1 MNETGLYKQEAGA
14 GEYFLHSDMD
24 LYTLI
29 RKRMLQSDNSK
40 VVSLVNEWRI
50 NKPINKLLKRTAD
63 VFISLFAITLILSWL
78 TPILALLIKLSS
90 KGPVFFLQKRNMRN
104 GNMFTCIKFRTMR
117 VNFEADV
124 LPAAENDRR
133 ITRVGRF
140 LRDHYIDELPQFIN
154 VLLGQMS
161 VIGPR
166 PHMLADNRCFA
177 EKISY
182 YNDRH
187 KAKPGITGLA
197 QVMGFT
203 GNVTNTQ
210 HLTARINTDIY
221 YLRHWSAKM
230 DCIILLRTMLKFFG
244 R

>member
-14 GEYFLHSDMD
+14 EEYFFNSDMD

-40 VVSLVNEWRI
+40 VVSLVKEWQI
-50 NKPINKLLKRTAD
+50 NKPLNKLLKRTVD
-63 VFISLFAITLILSWL
+63 VLISLLAITLILSWL

-104 GNMFTCIKFRTMR
+104 GNVFTCIKFRTMR
-117 VNFEADV
+117 VNTEADV

-133 ITRVGRF
+133 ITRVGLF
-140 LRDHYIDELPQFIN
+140 LRDHYIDELPQFVN

-166 PHMLADNRCFA
+166 PHMLADNHCFA
-177 EKISY
+177 QKISY

-203 GNVTNTQ
+203 GNIRNTQ